1 MYNIFGLCS
10 KLGTMLFYFY
20 FFLNLQLLQLFSF
33 MKKCLDAQNLH
44 SVLVGNAAINLCHI
58 AKVENNV
65 FPSLG
70 NPIFVRLRSTN
81 VSDYRGCFLYKSV
94 GK

>member
-1 MYNIFGLCS
+1 
-10 KLGTMLFYFY
+10 
-20 FFLNLQLLQLFSF
+20 

-70 NPIFVRLRSTN
+70 NPIFVRLWSTN

-94 GK
+94 TAWLD

>member
-1 MYNIFGLCS
+1 M
-10 KLGTMLFYFY
+10 
-20 FFLNLQLLQLFSF
+20 FFFNLQLLATAFF
-33 MKKCLDAQNLH
+33 FYEKCLDAQYLY
-44 SVLVGNAAINLCHI
+44 SVIDVNVAINLCHI

-70 NPIFVRLRSTN
+70 NPFFVRLQSTN